1 MTNVPFDR
9 WIEIFYRGPDGR
21 VKAGALG
28 AGSLILI
35 LPEDFPVAFL
45 AFF

>member
-1 MTNVPFDR
+1 MYLFDGWVR
-9 WIEIFYRGPDGR
+9 IFGRGSDGG
-21 VKAGALG
+21 VEAGGLG

-35 LPEDFPVAFL
+35 LPEDFPTTFL